1 MNAADLVDPFVHN
14 VAVKLSHA
22 QNTIN
27 PNDLLARSV
36 IDIAKSQSRLAFVK
50 GSGVSLSP
58 LARCQLNLNLW
69 VSTAAGT
76 FGKFQQQ
83 FLEDLHDEI
92 ASHVQQQ
99 KTGLVAQPVQDFNVI
114 DSDVLALGPVRRG
127 GLVRPDSVCA
137 SSL

>member
-1 MNAADLVDPFVHN
+1 MSAADSVDPFVHN
-14 VAVKLSHA
+14 VAIKLSRA

-36 IDIAKSQSRLAFVK
+36 IDIAKSQSKLAFVK
-50 GSGVSLSP
+50 GSGVFLSR
-58 LARCQLNLNLW
+58 LARCQLTSNLRAF
-69 VSTAAGT
+69 TAAGT

-83 FLEDLHDEI
+83 FLEELHDEI

-99 KTGLVAQPVQDFNVI
+99 KTGLVAQPVQGFNVI
-114 DSDVLALGPVRRG
+114 DSDVLAPEPVRKG

-137 SSL
+137 SS